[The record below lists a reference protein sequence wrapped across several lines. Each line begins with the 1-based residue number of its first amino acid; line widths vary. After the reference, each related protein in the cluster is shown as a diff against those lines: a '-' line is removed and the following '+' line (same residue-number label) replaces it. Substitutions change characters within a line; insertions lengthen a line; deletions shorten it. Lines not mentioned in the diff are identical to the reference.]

1 MRINP
6 DFACHANNRFSPANI
21 TFEIQ
26 DSLLSRNANL
36 ETQVIY
42 IYDDTMAIYMD
53 YSVDGGTSWFN
64 EFTIDTAQN
73 ILNIGYN
80 CDILDEFIPTNTKH
94 REFIDFVN
102 DRPGHDKRYAID
114 SNHINTKI
122 GWKPKYEFEES
133 LRKTVEW
140 YLNNIS
146 WCESILSTSSSFIEK

>member
-1 MRINP
+1 MNALLKISLNGEP
-6 DFACHANNRFSPANI
+6 GETYCIGGNNEKSNI
-21 TFEIQ
+21 EI
-26 DSLLSRNANL
+26 
-36 ETQVIY
+36 
-42 IYDDTMAIYMD
+42 
-53 YSVDGGTSWFN
+53 
-64 EFTIDTAQN
+64 AQL
-73 ILNIGYN
+73 I
-80 CDILDEFIPTNTKH
+80 CDILDELIPTNTKH

-146 WCESILSTSSSFIEK
+146 WCESILSKANYSGERLGNL